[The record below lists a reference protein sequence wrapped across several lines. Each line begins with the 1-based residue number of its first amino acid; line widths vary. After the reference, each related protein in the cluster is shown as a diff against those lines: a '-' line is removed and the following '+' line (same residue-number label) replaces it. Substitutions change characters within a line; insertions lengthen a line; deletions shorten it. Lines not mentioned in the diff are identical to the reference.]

1 MAVIHVIINWRKS
14 AITVPGLGEKSPLKI
29 TLFFIGEEIGV
40 VLSVLR
46 TFQALLRLL
55 VDYACD
61 VSEKRRLEEL
71 CSKEG
76 VEDYAAFVR
85 AENVSLLDMLYTFA
99 SCQPPVERLIGM
111 QNYFDIYRQTPKCS
125 QNLLELF
132 SLCPFIF
139 YFFLCVLVFC
149 FSLLLHCCLHLRQ
162 A

>member
-1 MAVIHVIINWRKS
+1 MAVIRVMINWRKS
-14 AITVPGLGEKSPLKI
+14 AITVPGLGEKFPLQI
-29 TLFFIGEEIGV
+29 TLFYIGEEIGV
-40 VLSVLR
+40 VLLVLH

-85 AENVSLLDMLYTFA
+85 AENVSLLDVLYTFT

-111 QNYFDIYRQTPKCS
+111 LNYFDIYRQTPKCS

-132 SLCPFIF
+132 SLCPFLNFFFMCIF
-139 YFFLCVLVFC
+139 CC